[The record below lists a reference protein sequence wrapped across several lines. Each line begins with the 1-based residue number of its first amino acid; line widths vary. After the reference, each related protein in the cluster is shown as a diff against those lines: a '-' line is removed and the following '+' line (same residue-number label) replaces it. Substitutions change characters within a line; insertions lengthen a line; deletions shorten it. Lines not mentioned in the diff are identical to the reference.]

1 LSLQLFFLNDIP
13 GVGISVELPAE
24 TARHLIAVLR
34 MRDGDKLALTN
45 GKGSIAEAAIISTS
59 KKSCSVTILSSVI
72 MDPPECK
79 ITLCISV
86 LKNANRFEWML
97 EKVTEIG
104 ATTIIPLICERTER
118 QHFRLDRMQS
128 IVMSAM
134 LQSQQAWLP
143 EIMEPVVFQKAV
155 GRFNADKKFIAHCIP
170 GDKTHIISIPP
181 SLNNII
187 LIGPEGDFTPG
198 EIDLALAYDYTPVSL
213 GNNRLRT
220 ETAGVVAVSMLA
232 ANQFSQ

>member
-1 LSLQLFFLNDIP
+1 MSLQLFFLNDIP
-13 GVGISVELPAE
+13 GAGKGVELPAE
-24 TARHLIAVLR
+24 TARHLITVLR

-45 GKGSIAEAAIISTS
+45 GKGIIAEAAIISTS
-59 KKSCSVTILSSVI
+59 KKSCSVEIISSVL

-79 ITLCISV
+79 ITLGISV

-118 QHFRLDRMQS
+118 QHFRFDRMQS
-128 IVMSAM
+128 IIMSAM

-143 EIMEPVVFQKAV
+143 ELVEPVVFQKAV
-155 GRFNADKKFIAHCIP
+155 EGYNAYRKCIAHCIP

-181 SLNNII
+181 SLNNIV

-198 EIDLALAYDYTPVSL
+198 EIDFAFANNYTPVSL

-232 ANQFSQ
+232 ANQFS

>member
-1 LSLQLFFLNDIP
+1 MSLQLFFLNEIP
-13 GVGISVELPAE
+13 GVGKGVELPAE
-24 TARHLIAVLR
+24 TARHLITVLR

-45 GKGSIAEAAIISTS
+45 GKGIIAEAAIISSS
-59 KKSCSVTILSSVI
+59 KKSCNVEILSSVV

-79 ITLCISV
+79 ITLGISV

-128 IVMSAM
+128 IIMSAM

-143 EIMEPVVFQKAV
+143 EILEPMIFQKAI
-155 GRFNADKKFIAHCIP
+155 GSFNADKKFIAHCIP
-170 GDKTHIISIPP
+170 GDKTHIMSTPP

-187 LIGPEGDFTPG
+187 LIGPEGDFTPA
-198 EIDLALAYDYTPVSL
+198 EIDFALANGFTPVSL

-232 ANQFSQ
+232 ANQFS